1 MVLVTGGTGFL
12 GSCLLPKLTKAGHK
26 VRCLVR
32 SQANAE
38 VLRSTGV
45 EVALGDVTIRESLKK
60 PIDGVDIVIHLVA
73 VIREEKGTFFEINV
87 NGTRNMVE
95 VACES
100 GVSRFVYM
108 SALGAG
114 RNSRYRYTYSKWQ
127 AEEIVRASNL
137 KWIIF
142 RPSVMFGRRSGFID
156 RMLRSST
163 LIPFIAPIPGSGK
176 TRFQPVWVEDV
187 TSCVLQSLGRNMPG
201 QTYEIGG
208 PEYLS
213 YEETLDIILCAL
225 EIKRAKIHIPMPLM
239 KQAVKILEKFMSN
252 PLVTSAELA
261 QLDLDNITDLDSVER
276 CFGFKPLAFSNALNE
291 WRPLPVHGRRN

>member
-12 GSCLLPKLTKAGHK
+12 GSGLLPKLTKAGHK

-45 EVALGDVTIRESLKK
+45 EVALGDVTIRESLRK

-73 VIREEKGTFFEINV
+73 VIREENGTFFEINV
-87 NGTRNMVE
+87 KGTRNMVE
-95 VACES
+95 VARES
-100 GVSRFVYM
+100 GVSQFVYM

-142 RPSVMFGRRSGFID
+142 RPSVMFGRGSGFID

-187 TSCVLQSLGRNMPG
+187 TSCVLQSLGRKLPG
-201 QTYEIGG
+201 QTYEN
-208 PEYLS
+208 LS

-225 EIKRAKIHIPMPLM
+225 EIKRAKIHIPMSLM

-291 WRPLPVHGRRN
+291 WRPLSVHGRGK